1 MDEWCN
7 SLWSLNEQEL
17 RKKRKTLEAGLEK
30 LLHTKRLKE
39 FTALLFSRVQ
49 QIILSLIAPK
59 RRSATR
65 KKQNYI
71 Q

>member
-30 LLHTKRLKE
+30 LLHTERLE
-39 FTALLFSRVQ
+39 FTALLFTRLQ
-49 QIILSLIAPK
+49 EIILSTTAPN
-59 RRSATR
+59 RRSATK